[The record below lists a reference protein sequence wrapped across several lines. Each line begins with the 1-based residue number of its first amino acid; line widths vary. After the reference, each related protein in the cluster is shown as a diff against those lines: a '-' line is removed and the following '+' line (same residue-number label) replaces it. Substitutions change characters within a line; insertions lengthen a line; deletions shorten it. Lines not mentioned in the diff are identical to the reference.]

1 MNHGTCSVLF
11 TYPDK
16 TVLNERPFLM
26 AQHPKTGLDSLT
38 VEVPRSHTIRHTTR
52 RANSNE

>member
-16 TVLNERPFLM
+16 TVLNEWPLLM
-26 AQHPKTGLDSLT
+26 SRHPKTDLESLI
-38 VEVPRSHTIRHTTR
+38 VEVPRSHTIRHTHP
-52 RANSNE
+52 